1 MNTAA
6 INIIISNAAI
16 KSFLRHMFYFSC
28 MYSRSGM
35 AGSYNNSMFTHSR
48 VCQTISQSGSTIV
61 YSYENCIK
69 VLNRHISKANIQ
81 MANKHM
87 KICSTSLFIREM
99 QVKTVKDERYNLT
112 PLECAE

>member
-6 INIIISNAAI
+6 VNIIISNAAI

-48 VCQTISQSGSTIV
+48 DCQTISQSGSTII
-61 YSYENCIK
+61 YFYENCIK
-69 VLNRHISKANIQ
+69 VLI
-81 MANKHM
+81 
-87 KICSTSLFIREM
+87 
-99 QVKTVKDERYNLT
+99 
-112 PLECAE
+112 PLCPY